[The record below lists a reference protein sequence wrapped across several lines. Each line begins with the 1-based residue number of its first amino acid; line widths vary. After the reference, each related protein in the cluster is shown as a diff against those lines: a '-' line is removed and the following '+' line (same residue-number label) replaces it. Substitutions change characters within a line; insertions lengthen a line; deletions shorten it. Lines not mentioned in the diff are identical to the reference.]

1 MLALRIIVEWDGTV
15 VEDRLYRERD
25 LVLVGSGPAAQT
37 VAPGPDGR
45 YVAFVRRG
53 NAWSL
58 HVPAGVVRAIDVPG
72 EPLADG
78 ERGYK
83 RTLSL
88 SGVETARCGSLV
100 FDDASGEVGGAS
112 RDASGEAV
120 PGRRPATIVT
130 FELCELGGTRRDR
143 ALYGW
148 AAAALL
154 LAVVGGGTYKLSRM
168 LGPGD
173 RPQWGRPEPLAARDA
188 NYLRIKLGPDGKGA
202 SRPQAGRGQMLRAR
216 PRGTKKALKKPP
228 QVASVAKRH
237 LGNRK
242 APAIVKPTVKPRVEL
257 IQEAQAA
264 LLNADL
270 REAVDSFS
278 KAEKDGPL
286 DYDQLNWLGLAHYM
300 QGSYDDAER
309 VWQKARALDPLRPDA
324 INNLAN
330 VAKRR
335 GDTAAEIALI
345 GEALSLSP
353 NDCHATNG
361 LALALAKS
369 SDPAQRARAAAMLAT
384 SDTACGGDYA
394 YTSIQRAALFAL
406 DGQRDAAFKALE
418 SGLAHVDTLVPIKEF
433 EVWTDLTL
441 DPAFA
446 SLRGDARFTSLTTR
460 YLPRATKGS

>member
-45 YVAFVRRG
+45 YVAFVRRD
-53 NAWSL
+53 NAWAL
-58 HVPAGVVRAIDVPG
+58 HVPKGVVQAIDVPG

-78 ERGYK
+78 TDGYK
-83 RTLSL
+83 RTLAL
-88 SGVETARCGSLV
+88 AGVENARCGSLV
-100 FDDASGEVGGAS
+100 FEDA
-112 RDASGEAV
+112 
-120 PGRRPATIVT
+120 IVT
-130 FELCELGGTRRDR
+130 FELCELGGKTRDR
-143 ALYGW
+143 ALVGW
-148 AAAALL
+148 ATAAIVLAL
-154 LAVVGGGTYKLSRM
+154 VGGGTYKLSRAI
-168 LGPGD
+168 GPGD
-173 RPQWGRPEPLAARDA
+173 RPQWGRPEPLASRDA
-188 NYLRIKLGPDGKGA
+188 SQLRVKIGPDGKGA
-202 SRPQAGRGQMLRAR
+202 SRPQAGRGQMLRA
-216 PRGTKKALKKPP
+216 PAKGTKKPQKKPP
-228 QVASVAKRH
+228 QLATVDKRH
-237 LGNRK
+237 LGSQK
-242 APAIVKPTVKPRVEL
+242 APKKLDPTAKPRAEL
-257 IQEAQAA
+257 IEQAQAA

-270 REAVDSFS
+270 RQAVEGFS
-278 KAEKDGPL
+278 KADKDGPL

-309 VWQKARALDPLRPDA
+309 TWQKARALDPLRPDA

-345 GEALSLSP
+345 NDALSLSP
-353 NDCHATNG
+353 NDCHAQNG

-369 SDPAQRARAAAMLAT
+369 SDADERARAAAMLAK
-384 SDTACGGDYA
+384 SDEACGGGYA
-394 YTSIQRAALFAL
+394 YTSIQRAALLAL
-406 DGQRDAAFKALE
+406 SGERDGAFKELE
-418 SGLAHVDTLVPIKEF
+418 AGLQHIDTLVPIKEF

-446 SLRGDARFTSLTTR
+446 SLRGDARFSSLTTK